1 MFGPLIF
8 GLVSESTGS
17 QRLAVLSL
25 LPFFIVGLVLMAR
38 IDPVRAMAR
47 ARAEGGR

>member
-8 GLVSESTGS
+8 GIVSETTGS

-25 LPFFIVGLVLMAR
+25 LPFFVVGLVLMAR
-38 IDPVRAMAR
+38 VDADRAMRR
-47 ARAEGGR
+47 AREEG

>member
-8 GLVSESTGS
+8 GSISHWTGS

-25 LPFFIVGLVLMAR
+25 LPFFLAGLVLMLW
-38 IDPVRAMAR
+38 IDERKAMEAVVK
-47 ARAEGGR
+47 